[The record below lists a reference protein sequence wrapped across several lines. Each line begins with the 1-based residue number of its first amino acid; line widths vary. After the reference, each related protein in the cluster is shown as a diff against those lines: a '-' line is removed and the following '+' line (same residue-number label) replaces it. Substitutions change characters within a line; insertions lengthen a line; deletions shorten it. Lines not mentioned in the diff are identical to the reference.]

1 MVNRI
6 IMKITTTD
14 KLPDLNIVGLNRI
27 LNIHPDVHDG
37 TKEKIEEARKN
48 DNPTPLHPEQ
58 EIEKRNYPKYE
69 EAKVEADA
77 TFLHPAIKST

>member
-27 LNIHPDVHDG
+27 LNIHPDAHNE
-37 TKEKIEEARKN
+37 TK
-48 DNPTPLHPEQ
+48 
-58 EIEKRNYPKYE
+58 
-69 EAKVEADA
+69 
-77 TFLHPAIKST
+77 